1 MDKLTVFEV
10 IVKDA
15 NITDL
20 EQACTE
26 LRKNLEQLGE
36 KKDYLF
42 KTLIFSINR
51 DYYSAREIQLRMNSA
66 RTPQELRK
74 SSARTFMNTV
84 IRVLSSV
91 YQNYP
96 TFLSVLVR
104 RDTLF

>member
-1 MDKLTVFEV
+1 MFNRGISRVQEYLAENGSRPAQFNVDKLTVFEV

-26 LRKNLEQLGE
+26 LRTNLEQLGE
-36 KKDYLF
+36 KKDCLF

-66 RTPQELRK
+66 RTPQKLRK
-74 SSARTFMNTV
+74 DFYEYS
-84 IRVLSSV
+84 
-91 YQNYP
+91 Y
-96 TFLSVLVR
+96 
-104 RDTLF
+104 